1 MAPHSTRMRPE
12 RRGRQFVHCL
22 VAISALSASF
32 ISQNQ
37 VAGSSRGEATH
48 SNHLWALP
56 GFVLLADAAVSPSLS
71 PTPLPTRSPVPTI
84 TSVPTST
91 PKPSNL
97 PIPAPTRT
105 YAPTGMPSVLP
116 PGAKL
121 KGREGSK
128 LELYATLGFIGLG
141 LVSGTVIWR
150 LNKYHRRSMFN
161 KRLKTLELRDA
172 SSQM

>member
-1 MAPHSTRMRPE
+1 MSVVFLFQ
-12 RRGRQFVHCL
+12 GS
-22 VAISALSASF
+22 VALLY
-32 ISQNQ
+32 
-37 VAGSSRGEATH
+37 GGATH
-48 SNHLWALP
+48 LKKP
-56 GFVLLADAAVSPSLS
+56 TVSFLELTAPQG
-71 PTPLPTRSPVPTI
+71 
-84 TSVPTST
+84 
-91 PKPSNL
+91 PKHFC
-97 PIPAPTRT
+97 
-105 YAPTGMPSVLP
+105 MPSVLP

-172 SSQM
+172 SSQI